1 MFVPGKKEIND
12 LITRISSQT
21 NQIEALPLHAQ
32 VSPEE
37 KAYALRK
44 NPDGKQRVII
54 ATNVAQESLTPEG
67 IKTVISTGEVKV
79 MYTNQGIQELHT
91 KDISYFDYKQQAGR

>member
-1 MFVPGKKEIND
+1 MIV
-12 LITRISSQT
+12 
-21 NQIEALPLHAQ
+21 
-32 VSPEE
+32 
-37 KAYALRK
+37 
-44 NPDGKQRVII
+44 

-67 IKTVISTGEVKV
+67 IKTVISIGEVKV